1 MQLPRET
8 FYGGTDDKRRL
19 DDVPDAFCAVASDA
33 AEQGLYHAVRHLL
46 LRAVDRCEIKR
57 KDDV

>member
-19 DDVPDAFCAVASDA
+19 DDVPDAVASDA